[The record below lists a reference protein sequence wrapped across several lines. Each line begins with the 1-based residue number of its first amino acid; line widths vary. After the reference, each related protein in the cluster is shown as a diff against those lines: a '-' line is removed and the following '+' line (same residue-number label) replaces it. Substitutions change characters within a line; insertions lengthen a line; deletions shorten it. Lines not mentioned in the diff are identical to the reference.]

1 MDVREIEK
9 ERRISPLPAR
19 KKVKWRQVNYVLNKH
34 VQHLSLLFYLNG
46 GGKKIS
52 YLSTHASSADS
63 TVAAALST
71 QDRLFV
77 MLIHDKKVIP

>member
-1 MDVREIEK
+1 MDFTTAGKEK
-9 ERRISPLPAR
+9 SEVEEASEL
-19 KKVKWRQVNYVLNKH
+19 YVLNKH

-52 YLSTHASSADS
+52 YLSTHASSTDS
-63 TVAAALST
+63 TMATTVST

-77 MLIHDKKVIP
+77 MLIHDKK